1 MTDEKTL
8 FAIRIRANSIW
19 HQIYALGRIIFAL
32 VVILAAIAM
41 LQVHLCHEMFP
52 DRSAMECIRGVTG

>member
-19 HQIYALGRIIFAL
+19 HQIFALGRILFVL
-32 VVILAAIAM
+32 VVILAAIAA
-41 LQVHLCHEMFP
+41 LQVHLCHETFP
-52 DRSAMECIRGVTG
+52 KRSAIECIRGVTG